1 MYNDVSET
9 KAATTAA
16 QAKAAEGGGTRNKDR
31 LERDKK
37 NYSDVQNARC
47 ENNEMPP
54 LSSGSGIART
64 YSYENTIFFLYEE
77 DRTDNYVVARVHEVF
92 GTPRFKNT
100 IT

>member
-64 YSYENTIFFLYEE
+64 YSYENTIFFSIRRGPHGQLCSSPCTRGIRYAS
-77 DRTDNYVVARVHEVF
+77 V
-92 GTPRFKNT
+92 
-100 IT
+100 